1 MARDTFLFYEVL
13 IFFGPMSFTVAR
25 DKVNTIEGRLF
36 ADDALSIRAADHSW
50 KAMGMAMGD
59 RVSWGAIR
67 SACMAFI

>member
-1 MARDTFLFYEVL
+1 MTRDTFLFYKVL
-13 IFFGPMSFTVAR
+13 IVFRPMSITVTW
-25 DKVNTIEGRLF
+25 DEVNTIEGRLF